1 MAVEAKHYAHLHFVV
16 LVWGF
21 TAILGLLIS
30 IPAVEIVLYR
40 TLISTLALGL
50 LLFLWKKPVNVG
62 RKAMQQIL
70 FTGFLIAAHWILF
83 FGAARVST
91 ASVCLAGMATSSLWT
106 SFIEPFFYRKKIKF
120 YEVALGFM
128 AILGLYVIFR
138 FEFDHAL
145 GLLMAIA
152 SAFLASLFTVINSKF
167 TKQYYH
173 YTITFYE
180 MGGAFIFTLLFLPFY
195 ATFISEGG
203 AVYLIPTAMDW
214 FYLLI
219 LALVCTVYAYSA
231 SVELMKN
238 ISAYAVNLTTNMEP
252 VYGILLALVFLGDKE
267 QMTPGFYAGTAII
280 LASVLAYPII
290 RRYQR
295 RRAARAELTR
305 IKY

>member
-1 MAVEAKHYAHLHFVV
+1 MAGQARHYLHLHFVV
-16 LVWGF
+16 LIWGF
-21 TAILGLLIS
+21 TAILGLFIS

-40 TLISTLALGL
+40 TLIATLALGAL
-50 LLFLWKKPVNVG
+50 LLIWKKPWRIGG
-62 RKAMQQIL
+62 RAFFQIL
-70 FTGFLIAAHWILF
+70 FTGFLIGAHWILF

-106 SFIEPFFYRKKIKF
+106 SVIEPFFYRKKIKF
-120 YEVALGFM
+120 YEVGLGIM
-128 AILGLYVIFR
+128 AMGGLYLIFS
-138 FEFDHAL
+138 FEFNHAL
-145 GLLMAIA
+145 GLIMAVA

-167 TKQYYH
+167 TKAYYH

-180 MGGAFIFTLLFLPFY
+180 MGGAFLFTLLFLPVY
-195 ATFISEGG
+195 AAYISGG
-203 AVYLIPTAMDW
+203 GIIYWQPTASDW
-214 FYLLI
+214 IYLTI

-252 VYGILLALVFLGDKE
+252 VYGILLALAFLGDKE

-280 LASVLAYPII
+280 LASVIAYPII

-295 RRAARAELTR
+295 RKAAKAELTHG
-305 IKY
+305 

>member
-1 MAVEAKHYAHLHFVV
+1 MAAQVKHYVHLHFVV

-40 TLISTLALGL
+40 TLIATLALGL
-50 LLFLWKKPVNVG
+50 LLFVWKKPFRVG
-62 RKAMQQIL
+62 GRAIL
-70 FTGFLIAAHWILF
+70 WIFLTGFLIGAHWILF

-120 YEVALGFM
+120 YEVGLGVL
-128 AILGLYVIFR
+128 AILGLYIIFR
-138 FEFDHAL
+138 FEFNHAL
-145 GLLMAIA
+145 GLMMAIA
-152 SAFLASLFTVINSKF
+152 SALLASLFTVINSKF
-167 TKQYYH
+167 TKQYHH

-180 MGGAFIFTLLFLPFY
+180 MGGAFAFTLIFLPFY
-195 ATFISEGG
+195 ASFISEGG
-203 AVYLIPTAMDW
+203 VIYWQPSSMDW
-214 FYLLI
+214 LYLVI

-252 VYGILLALVFLGDKE
+252 VYGILLALLFLGDKE
-267 QMTPGFYAGTAII
+267 KMAPGFYIGTGII
-280 LASVLAYPII
+280 LASVLAYPMI

-295 RRAARAELTR
+295 RRAARTELTHG
-305 IKY
+305 

>member
-1 MAVEAKHYAHLHFVV
+1 MSAQPKHYLHLHFVV
-16 LVWGF
+16 LIWGF

-40 TLISTLALGL
+40 TLLASVGL
-50 LLFLWKKPVNVG
+50 LLLLRLLHKPIMLPG
-62 RKAMQQIL
+62 RPMAGIL
-70 FTGFLIAAHWILF
+70 ATGFLIGAHWILF
-83 FGAARVST
+83 FGAARVAT

-106 SFIEPFFYRKKIKF
+106 SFLEPFFYRKKIKL
-120 YEVALGFM
+120 YEVILGLA

-167 TKQYYH
+167 TKQYHH

-180 MGGAFIFTLLFLPFY
+180 MLGAFLFTLLFLPFY
-195 ATFISEGG
+195 AKYLSDGFISWQ
-203 AVYLIPTAMDW
+203 PSTSDW
-214 FYLLI
+214 LYLLL
-219 LALVCTVYAYSA
+219 LAGVCTVYAYSA

-238 ISAYAVNLTTNMEP
+238 VSAYAVNLTTNMEP
-252 VYGILLALVFLGDKE
+252 VYGILLALLFFGESE

-280 LASVLAYPII
+280 LASVLAYPVI

-295 RRAARAELTR
+295 KKTPHVEVS
-305 IKY
+305 